1 MATAFSR
8 RIGRYLAA
16 GLVALSGQVASAQV
30 GSACPPP
37 PCAPPTIP
45 GLTPG
50 TSPDMTAPPT
60 TNTQVPPAADA
71 GGGGGLGG
79 ENAGLAMGGG
89 AVAMQGDF
97 VGGGVI
103 AGPIPAVLRPLAQR
117 NNPDELC
124 NCINGPVGT
133 ANADLVSRVPIVAR
147 GAFKITENESP
158 RPVDRFYINY
168 NYFSAVNQNFGAPGV
183 PRLNLHQQTLGLEK
197 TFLDGNMSV
206 GVRVPF
212 IQPENTEYLGDSQ
225 VGDVTLILKSILLQ
239 QQGGPGLISG
249 GLAVTVPNG
258 RGQVSTVTGEEIHPT
273 LLQPFVGYY
282 LGPDRAFVQGFTSVV
297 IPTDDRD
304 VTILFNDIGVGYY
317 VYQNPTATL
326 AAIVPTAELH
336 INTPLNHRGSRV
348 DPVGF
353 ADGVNVTAGFQF
365 LFQRATLAIGASTP
379 VTGPQPFDIQA
390 LVQLNIRFGP
400 SAAGARPSTFTPVGP
415 IGG

>member
-1 MATAFSR
+1 MNVLTR
-8 RIGRYLAA
+8 RRCGRMVAA
-16 GLVALSGQVASAQV
+16 GLFVLAGATASAQV
-30 GSACPPP
+30 GSPCPPA
-37 PCAPPTIP
+37 PCAPPAVP
-45 GLTPG
+45 GLAPGATP
-50 TSPDMTAPPT
+50 DLTAPPS

-71 GGGGGLGG
+71 GSGLGA
-79 ENAGLAMGGG
+79 ENAGLALGGG

-97 VGGGVI
+97 VGGGVV
-103 AGPIPAVLRPLAQR
+103 AGPIPAVLRPLVR
-117 NNPDELC
+117 HNPDELC
-124 NCINGPVGT
+124 NCITGPVGA
-133 ANADLVSRVPIVAR
+133 ANANLVSRVPIVAR

-168 NYFSAVNQNFGAPGV
+168 NYFTAVNQNFGAPGV
-183 PRLNLHQQTLGLEK
+183 PRLNLHQQIVGLEK
-197 TFLDGNMSV
+197 TFFDGNMSI
-206 GVRVPF
+206 GARVPF

-249 GLAVTVPNG
+249 GVAVTVPSG

-297 IPTDDRD
+297 VPTDDRD
-304 VTILFNDIGVGYY
+304 VTILFNDIGVGYF
-317 VYQNPTATL
+317 VYQNPAATL

-336 INTPLNHRGSRV
+336 INTPLNHRGSRT

-353 ADGVNVTAGFQF
+353 ADVVNVTGGVHF
-365 LFQRATLAIGASTP
+365 LFQRATLALGVSTP
-379 VTGPQPFDIQA
+379 VTGPQPFDLQA

-400 SAAGARPSTFTPVGP
+400 SATGPRPSTFTPIGP